1 MTGQGTGQV
10 TGQVTGVVVWI
21 TGRPSAGES
30 KLSRA
35 LVAGLRAAGEQ
46 AVVLDGDEVR
56 SALVPAPGYDDDA
69 RTAFYAKETLGRLAG
84 LLARG
89 GAAVSVPATANLRR
103 YRDDA
108 RAQAPRFLEVF
119 VETPREVCEA
129 RDAKGLY
136 AAVRRG
142 EAQGLPGVDAPFEP
156 PVAPDVVASGGADEA
171 AVQRIV
177 ALVRGAP

>member
-1 MTGQGTGQV
+1 MTDQV

-21 TGRPSAGES
+21 TGRPSAGKS

-56 SALVPAPGYDDDA
+56 KALVPAPGYDDDA
-69 RTAFYAKETLGRLAG
+69 RTAFYATLGRLAA

-89 GAAVSVPATANLRR
+89 GAAVLVPATANLRR